1 MPSMLFSGNLAVQEQ
16 SRQLFRCIFSA
27 GRLTRPQILEQLN
40 LPPTSLNRALDRLTE
55 AGLIEVT
62 GQAES
67 TGGRPASLFQIR
79 SDARLMLGISL
90 EPSSP
95 ATIHLMMLDLS
106 LRPVVQN
113 RLILSSGNAAVE
125 ITAAAAELERAARL
139 TIPPDSATS
148 DGAKNDGSPYLIGIG
163 IDGFG
168 LLTEADQAALQTALT
183 AHFSCPVLY
192 ADGLTGAPFLLGN
205 TSNQQEGS
213 FALLSLDDPIQL
225 VNGFSHAVP
234 ANTPATSIGAYPLPD
249 HLEDKDQPLRPLRDL
264 LSPTALGRRF
274 ALSHN
279 RPELDFADF
288 CLALKQQKKKAV
300 RLLKASAS
308 ELALAVVGISCVTG
322 LNNIMVSGELFDTMA
337 ELFPQTADK
346 AAELKKDFGIIFRLE
361 RQPYGSDLRA
371 AGIAAMVLATE
382 MDS

>member
-16 SRQLFRCIFSA
+16 SRQLFRCIFTA

-55 AGLIEVT
+55 AGLVEVT

-79 SDARLMLGISL
+79 SDARLMLGISI

-113 RLILSSGNAAVE
+113 RLVLSTGAAPE
-125 ITAAAAELERAARL
+125 AITTAAAELELAAKL
-139 TIPPDSATS
+139 ILSPDSAVNNGTQT
-148 DGAKNDGSPYLIGIG
+148 LIGIG
-163 IDGFG
+163 IDGCD
-168 LLTEADQAALQTALT
+168 LLEEADRAELQATLT
-183 AHFSCPVLY
+183 AHFGCPVLS
-192 ADGLTGAPFLLGN
+192 ADGLAGAPFLFGN
-205 TSNQQEGS
+205 ASNQPEGS
-213 FALLSLDDPIQL
+213 VALLSLDDPIQL
-225 VNGFSHAVP
+225 VNGFNQAI
-234 ANTPATSIGAYPLPD
+234 AGNTPATSIGAYPLPD
-249 HLEDKDQPLRPLRDL
+249 QLEDKYQPLRPLRDL
-264 LSPTALGRRF
+264 LSPTALGLRF

-279 RPELDFADF
+279 RPELDFEDF

-308 ELALAVVGISCVTG
+308 ELALAVVGISCVSG
-322 LNNIMVSGELFDTMA
+322 LNNIMVSGELFDTMP
-337 ELFPQTADK
+337 ELFPQTAAK
-346 AAELKKDFGIIFRLE
+346 AADLKKDFGISFRLE

-382 MDS
+382 MDN